1 MKVSPNYHG
10 ISQIQEKVGKEMK
23 LTPGKKE
30 EVPNKL
36 YNAPF
41 KVIIFSELGR
51 HKTAFTERYL
61 INRFDSEKSLS
72 MGVEFWIK
80 NLVVGKYKVKL
91 DIWALR
97 SEAS

>member
-1 MKVSPNYHG
+1 
-10 ISQIQEKVGKEMK
+10 MK

-36 YNAPF
+36 YDDPF

-61 INRFDSEKSLS
+61 INISDSEMSI
-72 MGVEFWIK
+72 GVKFWIK
-80 NLVVGKYKVKL
+80 NLVVGRYKITLKIFDLGSEPRYRFLIPTYVFVKSL
-91 DIWALR
+91 KF
-97 SEAS
+97 